1 MQARNP
7 FEPPRTAVDD
17 VAADPVPPMPRPS
30 TIVRAFW
37 LIVAS
42 AALAP
47 VLFVVRGVPDSIV
60 PTAGLMLVLVGIA
73 WFVRAGRNWARVVY
87 LLLFALSLL
96 GFANVQSA
104 WVLDGAPYVE
114 AFCAQRA
121 LVAYAA
127 WLLVSRPGSL
137 WFSRR
142 RP

>member
-1 MQARNP
+1 
-7 FEPPRTAVDD
+7 
-17 VAADPVPPMPRPS
+17 MPRPS

-47 VLFVVRGVPDSIV
+47 VLFVVRSVPDSIV
-60 PTAGLMLVLVGIA
+60 PTAALTLVLVGIA

-87 LLLFALSLL
+87 LLLFALSLVGL
-96 GFANVQSA
+96 ANVQST
-104 WVLDGAPYVE
+104 WVLDGAPYVGV
-114 AFCAQRA
+114 FGAQRA